1 MERVK
6 SAAGESLPAE
16 IIADDE
22 PRYLRRQKPVEVRKK
37 GFGRSLRESWRV
49 WLRRGALAAVG
60 GAALFAVARF
70 FLFSPAV
77 ILAAPEQVEVTGNRY
92 VSREAVVNLFAP
104 DQGRS
109 ILRVPLEARRQ
120 ALERIAW
127 VGEARVMR
135 ILPNRLRVDLVERQ
149 PVAFLRSG
157 GELALIDASG
167 VILERPARG
176 NFHFPV
182 ITGLSEAMPRPEC
195 ERRMKLF
202 MEFMEETEKV
212 RAGANEH
219 LSEADLSDAADL
231 RATLVGLP
239 AMPAGLPATPAGL
252 PDVAAAS
259 AGPQTVLVH
268 FGAADFG
275 GKFRL
280 LLDNYSQWST
290 AAGRVES
297 IDLRFRG
304 QVVVN
309 PDSRHP

>member
-1 MERVK
+1 MKPTAV
-6 SAAGESLPAE
+6 ESLPAE
-16 IIADDE
+16 IIGDDE

-37 GFGRSLRESWRV
+37 NFGRRLRESWRV
-49 WLRRGALAAVG
+49 WLKRAALAAAA
-60 GAALFAVARF
+60 GAVLFAIARF

-77 ILAAPEQVEVTGNRY
+77 ILAAPEQVEVMGNHF
-92 VSREAVVNLFAP
+92 VPRETVVNLFAP

-109 ILRVPLEARRQ
+109 VLRVPLEERRQ

-127 VGEARVMR
+127 VDEARVLR
-135 ILPNRLRVDLVERQ
+135 ILPNRIRVDLVERR

-157 GELALIDASG
+157 GDLALVDASG
-167 VILERPARG
+167 VILERPAQG
-176 NFHFPV
+176 DFHFPV
-182 ITGLSEAMPRPEC
+182 VIGIAEAMPRPER
-195 ERRMKLF
+195 ERRMKMFVDF
-202 MEFMEETEKV
+202 MDETEKV

-231 RATLVGLP
+231 RATL
-239 AMPAGLPATPAGL
+239 AGL
-252 PDVAAAS
+252 PDVAAS
-259 AGPQTVLVH
+259 AEGPQAVLVH
-268 FGAADFG
+268 FGSSDFG

-280 LLDNYSQWST
+280 LLENYPQWSA

-309 PDSRHP
+309 PEPKHP

>member
-1 MERVK
+1 M
-6 SAAGESLPAE
+6 AAEMLPAE
-16 IIADDE
+16 ILGDDE

-37 GFGRSLRESWRV
+37 SFGRRLRESWRV
-49 WLRRGALAAVG
+49 WLKRCAIALAA
-60 GAALFAVARF
+60 GAVLFAVVNF

-109 ILRVPLEARRQ
+109 VLRVPLAARRQ

-127 VGEARVMR
+127 VGQAHVLR
-135 ILPNRLRVDLVERQ
+135 ILPNRIRVELVERQ

-157 GELALIDASG
+157 GDLALIDASG
-167 VILERPARG
+167 VILERPTKG
-176 NFHFPV
+176 EFHFPV
-182 ITGLSEAMPRPEC
+182 VTGIGETMPRSER

-202 MEFMEETEKV
+202 VDFMSETEQV
-212 RAGANEH
+212 RTGANEH
-219 LSEADLSDAADL
+219 LSEADLSDATDL
-231 RATLVGLP
+231 RATL
-239 AMPAGLPATPAGL
+239 AGL

-259 AGPQTVLVH
+259 DGPQAVLVH
-268 FGAADFG
+268 FGAGEFG
-275 GKFRL
+275 DKFRL
-280 LLDNYSQWST
+280 LLENYSQWSA
-290 AAGRVES
+290 AAGHVES

-309 PDSRHP
+309 PEPKRP